1 MVLFF
6 AGIQAKTISLSFDMG
21 MMSGM
26 ILIDLKKAFD
36 TIGYDVLL
44 QKLYAIGF
52 SKRTYI
58 WFKSPADYFWVI

>member
-1 MVLFF
+1 
-6 AGIQAKTISLSFDMG
+6 MG

-52 SKRTYI
+52 LKRTYI

>member
-1 MVLFF
+1 
-6 AGIQAKTISLSFDMG
+6 MG

-36 TIGYDVLL
+36 TIGHDVLL